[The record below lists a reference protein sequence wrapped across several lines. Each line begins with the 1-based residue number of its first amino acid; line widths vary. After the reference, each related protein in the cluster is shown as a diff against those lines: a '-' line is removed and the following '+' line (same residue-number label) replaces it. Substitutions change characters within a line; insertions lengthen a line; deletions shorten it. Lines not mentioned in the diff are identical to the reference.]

1 MVIKRNASY
10 YLKAYTA
17 TRLLSIV
24 AVSVCLFQAAVS
36 AQTGIDYFKG
46 TWAVEIANG
55 PRGTLR
61 WIVKED
67 LNDGWLSGVVERDGR
82 KISADLWRVH
92 GKLIERYA
100 FTGDGLYIK
109 MVSSG
114 WRANRLKFNGIASG
128 PAGDFRLRQT
138 ITRRTER
145 TFHALW
151 EKQEADG
158 KWTVFSD
165 ETCSK

>member
-1 MVIKRNASY
+1 MRIV
-10 YLKAYTA
+10 AYTIVLMSVPLIG
-17 TRLLSIV
+17 LLTC
-24 AVSVCLFQAAVS
+24 A
-36 AQTGIDYFKG
+36 AQTRGTAIDYFKG
-46 TWAVEIANG
+46 TWTVDVANG
-55 PRGTLR
+55 PSGRLT
-61 WIVKED
+61 WTVKED
-67 LNDGWLSGVVERDGR
+67 LNDGWLSGVIERDGK

-100 FTGDGLYIK
+100 FTGDGLYVK

-114 WRANRLKFNGIASG
+114 WQSNRLKFNGIASG
-128 PAGDFRLRQT
+128 PVGDFRLRQT
-138 ITRRTER
+138 VTRRTER